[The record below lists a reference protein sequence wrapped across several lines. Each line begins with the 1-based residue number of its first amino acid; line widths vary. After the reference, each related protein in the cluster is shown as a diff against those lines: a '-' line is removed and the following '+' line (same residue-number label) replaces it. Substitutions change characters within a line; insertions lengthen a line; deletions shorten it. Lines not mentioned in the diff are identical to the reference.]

1 MHSLPHADPQTSA
14 HTDSSESTEPAS
26 GDQEPAEGSSSAVT
40 AGDTAHSADYAQI
53 SAAETD
59 AYTGNAPK
67 KHHSAPGERDC
78 SNNTEKRSPSA
89 SDSDECTER
98 LSPQKGNPTP
108 KLDLGPTEERVSGE
122 ACSATTAN
130 KANEMEADRP
140 ESCEDEDTRQG
151 DGAAAA
157 EQKRQE
163 EEEEE
168 EEEAEAEA
176 ATKKRTMMCKEC
188 GKVFN
193 RRETFNLHRHFH
205 LHEDELKPLTCK
217 ECGLTFQ
224 QRSSF
229 IKHRKEHKQ
238 KDMEGVR
245 VKRGDGKQ
253 EQKNFQCAACSTVFL
268 AVEKLRNHKCGFS
281 DDMLFHCPICRQEF
295 TALAPIKRHML
306 THSQENLQC
315 TQCFRTFQNAVCL
328 ASHKKNHKKP
338 NFENPDPGLAFEQ
351 HPSARVDHQHKQT
364 ESSAS
369 YPCNVCGKSFKY
381 SSQLN
386 QHQFLHTGKK
396 PFHCSECGKS
406 FAFAQNL
413 KAHSRLHSLGIIPD
427 AAEKSK
433 TSNSLQALAQAA
445 VKRCE
450 KENVLQ
456 NKEVPHTYKC
466 PLCHQNFTTPA
477 NLRIH
482 MHTHEAEYEM
492 DRAPRSPKEP
502 LKWTHNCPHCTSI
515 FCDELSLKVH
525 VSTFHK
531 AELPN
536 NSPVLACKAVPSQS
550 SNNVP
555 EFDKDVKSFA
565 CSECGKSF
573 RHRSVLE
580 LHMRIHSKDK
590 PYQCKVCGKSFRFSS
605 YLQQHLII
613 HTGKRPYKCPDCG
626 RAFAFL
632 QNMKTHQKLH
642 QEKPFRC
649 SSCHKG
655 YSDQAQLDTHLLC
668 HRGER
673 PHRCNI
679 CDKAFGLAYQLLDH
693 MNTHTGARP
702 HRCEVCNK
710 SFTWLSS
717 LLVHKKAHKRQIQN
731 TLEMEDSMSRT
742 SKDKWAASSPF
753 EGLGL
758 VGLSDIPVSDAEMH
772 KIVDQPPPISA
783 ASLEQTPQKMNE
795 LPPPVHWKADIG
807 GELTAVLSPH
817 KAFLALPTQPHSMPG
832 KVLVSPHRMETSP
845 SYISPGPS
853 YVPQKT
859 VATETE
865 QQRQLQAVWSSPQST
880 VAPTSSLLSS
890 HAVSY
895 IDGAALW
902 SVRPPAANLNL
913 HNSPKKMNKDM
924 QSPTWQ
930 GTLMP
935 SQANLPSPLQK
946 GELQKWDMASPQVQA
961 IMQSEKAWVSGLSN
975 ASTLS
980 QMPPHGIGA
989 RWDIQTSPGMQ
1000 KALKS
1005 PDHLLSSPDF
1015 QLQQK
1020 QLLPFMSIPF
1030 EPQRFAQT
1038 ISAPM
1043 WGFQSNPVAAQAILK
1058 AGNMQDLQQQNAK
1071 LIMNQPPHFF
1081 PPLQSLPPLGLP
1093 PSHPLHSVS
1102 VGVFPRPPHPN
1113 LFFPP
1118 QVSQV
1123 LSHKLGPPRL
1133 AFPTDRLPQCMI
1145 CGRTLPRE
1153 VDLQMH
1159 YMQHAQG
1166 EI

>member
-238 KDMEGVR
+238 KDMEG
-245 VKRGDGKQ
+245 
-253 EQKNFQCAACSTVFL
+253 
-268 AVEKLRNHKCGFS
+268 
-281 DDMLFHCPICRQEF
+281 
-295 TALAPIKRHML
+295 
-306 THSQENLQC
+306 
-315 TQCFRTFQNAVCL
+315 
-328 ASHKKNHKKP
+328 
-338 NFENPDPGLAFEQ
+338 
-351 HPSARVDHQHKQT
+351 
-364 ESSAS
+364 
-369 YPCNVCGKSFKY
+369 
-381 SSQLN
+381 
-386 QHQFLHTGKK
+386 
-396 PFHCSECGKS
+396 
-406 FAFAQNL
+406 
-413 KAHSRLHSLGIIPD
+413 
-427 AAEKSK
+427 
-433 TSNSLQALAQAA
+433 
-445 VKRCE
+445 
-450 KENVLQ
+450 
-456 NKEVPHTYKC
+456 
-466 PLCHQNFTTPA
+466 
-477 NLRIH
+477 
-482 MHTHEAEYEM
+482 
-492 DRAPRSPKEP
+492 
-502 LKWTHNCPHCTSI
+502 
-515 FCDELSLKVH
+515 
-525 VSTFHK
+525 
-531 AELPN
+531 
-536 NSPVLACKAVPSQS
+536 
-550 SNNVP
+550 
-555 EFDKDVKSFA
+555 
-565 CSECGKSF
+565 
-573 RHRSVLE
+573 
-580 LHMRIHSKDK
+580 
-590 PYQCKVCGKSFRFSS
+590 
-605 YLQQHLII
+605 
-613 HTGKRPYKCPDCG
+613 
-626 RAFAFL
+626 
-632 QNMKTHQKLH
+632 NMKTHQKLH